1 MQGGSDGWGGTDMQQ
16 KQHWFVIPGGSAGNH
31 EPEVK
36 TAVDA
41 YVATLKCTR

>member
-1 MQGGSDGWGGTDMQQ
+1 MGAAGTDMGQ

-31 EPEVK
+31 EPEGR
-36 TAVDA
+36 TMDA